1 MAASLRQRKFPVKK
15 AMDNTDRQAM
25 LRDAE
30 LFQGLDDRAL
40 RALVTSC
47 ASRHVASGTALLKQG
62 DAPHHLFIV
71 AAGQF
76 KMTSVSKEGSQTT
89 LRFMN
94 RGDIIGCAAVFRGI
108 PYPATAT
115 AVTDSTA
122 MSWTAPQF
130 VQFLRTYPR
139 LAENSLSI
147 VGARASEMLQRLR
160 EATTEPVAQ
169 RIARALLRLANQ
181 ASPGDWGKS
190 VNLKLSRQDLA
201 ELSGTSLYTASRVI
215 SGWSRDG
222 IVEGGRQQIR
232 VLDAKQPGVIAGQ

>member
-1 MAASLRQRKFPVKK
+1 MRN
-15 AMDNTDRQAM
+15 AMDANEHRQAT

-47 ASRHVASGTALLKQG
+47 ATRHVAAGMALLKQG
-62 DAPHHLFIV
+62 DAPRHLFMV
-71 AAGQF
+71 AAGRF
-76 KMTSVSKEGSQTT
+76 KMTSVSREGSQTT

-94 RGDIIGCAAVFRGI
+94 PGDIIGCAAVFRGI

-115 AVTDSTA
+115 AVTESTA

-147 VGARASEMLQRLR
+147 VGERASEMLQRLR
-160 EATTEPVAQ
+160 EATTEPVEQ
-169 RIARALLRLANQ
+169 RIARALLRLAHQ
-181 ASPGDWGKS
+181 ASPGDRGKPVS
-190 VNLKLSRQDLA
+190 LKLSRQDLA

-215 SGWSRDG
+215 SAWSRAR
-222 IVEGGRQQIR
+222 IVEGGRQRIR
-232 VLDAKQPGVIAGQ
+232 VLDAKQLRIIAGL